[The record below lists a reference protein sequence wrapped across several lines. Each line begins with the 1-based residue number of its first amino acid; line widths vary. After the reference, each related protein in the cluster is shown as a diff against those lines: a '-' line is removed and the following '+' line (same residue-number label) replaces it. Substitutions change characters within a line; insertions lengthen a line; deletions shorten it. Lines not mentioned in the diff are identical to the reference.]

1 MVTSL
6 KERII
11 EAIDE
16 LTEEQQQKLWEMIE
30 QVREESALAGSFLM
44 SIKREAD
51 PRITLAQVRQGLSSI
66 KGNLA
71 DLIIQEREA
80 R

>member
-11 EAIDE
+11 RVIDE
-16 LTEEQQQKLWEMIE
+16 LTEEQRQRLWEMIE
-30 QVREESALAGSFLM
+30 KVREDTALEGPFLASIM
-44 SIKREAD
+44 SEAD
-51 PRITLAQVRQGLSSI
+51 PRITLEQVRQQLSSI
-66 KGNLA
+66 KGNLS
-71 DLIIQEREA
+71 DLIIQEREE

>member
-11 EAIDE
+11 QAIDE
-16 LTEEQQQKLWEMIE
+16 LTAQQQQRLWEMIKK
-30 QVREESALAGSFLM
+30 VREESALVRPFLA
-44 SIKREAD
+44 SIESEAD
-51 PRITLAQVRQGLSSI
+51 PQITLEQVRQELSSI
-66 KGNLA
+66 KGNLS

>member
-44 SIKREAD
+44 SIKSEAD

-66 KGNLA
+66 KGNLS

>member
-11 EAIDE
+11 RAIDE

-30 QVREESALAGSFLM
+30 QVREEATLKEPFLV
-44 SIKREAD
+44 SIKSEAD
-51 PRITLAQVRQGLSSI
+51 PRITLEQVRQGLSSI
-66 KGNLA
+66 KGNLS